1 MIRLLFFLLIFS
13 DVLSAF
19 AQEYKPDTR
28 YPGYFINA
36 KNDTIRG
43 FILLKNKLDNQKIG
57 VYSNDAKGEKIKIQL
72 LPDEVHGYKFQDR
85 VYTAVL
91 YGEPDPLMYHFLLTL
106 DEGYLKLYQY
116 FYLSHDLY
124 VKDGRGDHAATG
136 YDEQYLQFE
145 YVVVKKDQTQV
156 IITNQNSLQKNAKA
170 LFGDDPEIMKKISDK
185 EKGYHYT
192 DFPGMVKEYNDWKA
206 KQ

>member
-1 MIRLLFFLLIFS
+1 MRSLFTLLFFLIFF
-13 DVLSAF
+13 SAF
-19 AQEYKPDTR
+19 SQEYKPDTR

-36 KNDTIRG
+36 KYDTIRG

-91 YGEPDPLMYHFLLTL
+91 YGEPDPLIYHFLLTL
-106 DEGYLKLYQY
+106 DERYLKLYQY

-124 VKDGRGDHAATG
+124 VKDVRGDHPATG

-145 YVVVKKDQTQV
+145 YVVIKKDQSQVV
-156 IITNQNSLQKNAKA
+156 IINQNSLQKNANA
-170 LFGDDPEIMKKISDK
+170 LFGDDAELIKKISDK

-192 DFPGMVKEYNDWKA
+192 DFPAIIKEYNDWKE